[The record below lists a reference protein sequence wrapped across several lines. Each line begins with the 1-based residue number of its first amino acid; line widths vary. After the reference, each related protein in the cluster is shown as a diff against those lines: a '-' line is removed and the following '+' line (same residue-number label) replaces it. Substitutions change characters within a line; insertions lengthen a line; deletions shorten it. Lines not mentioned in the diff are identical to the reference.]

1 MNNNMSYAEMY
12 QAAMNQTKK
21 EIDQYFDKKVKEFED
36 RVVPKARQPYVDPY
50 PEEAY
55 RGLANPMNRL
65 IFSTT
70 DATHILYNR
79 KLGEYRAGWKLKDRM
94 FMDSKH
100 TLPVSEGWIIECS
113 RYDDYPELTATNS
126 ERSRAQQMSHKEY
139 HAIYIENKNKV
150 DVMSDRYKEA
160 SWLGLF
166 KK

>member
-1 MNNNMSYAEMY
+1 MNNYESFHDGVNRYLNEA
-12 QAAMNQTKK
+12 KK
-21 EIDQYFDKKVKEFED
+21 EIDQYFDKKVKEFEYNNS
-36 RVVPKARQPYVDPY
+36 PKVRQEYVDPY

-55 RGLANPMNRL
+55 RGLPKPMNRL

-79 KLGEYRAGWKLKDRM
+79 KLGEYRAGWRLKDRM

-113 RYDDYPELTATNS
+113 RYDDYPELTDTNS

-139 HAIYIENKNKV
+139 HAVYIENKNKV
-150 DVMSDRYKEA
+150 DIMSDRYKEA
-160 SWLGLF
+160 SWFGLF